1 MRDAES
7 QWGAYTVSIAIQ
19 LGGAGGCDWL
29 AACEAKD
36 THVEMVASS
45 LKRVSDSMCPTGF
58 TQCVACFAGLEA
70 CLGAGVVRQCPTWLL
85 RQG

>member
-1 MRDAES
+1 MMRDAES
-7 QWGAYTVSIAIQ
+7 QWGAYTVSIAMQ

-45 LKRVSDSMCPTGF
+45 L
-58 TQCVACFAGLEA
+58 EA
-70 CLGAGVVRQCPTWLL
+70 SV
-85 RQG
+85 